1 MTSKSGKNKKKLAHE
16 APPSGSLA
24 GSVAESVGMQDLNAV
39 VLFVLVP
46 VVPPRGI
53 KVTSVDST
61 TLQVCWERIPHFP
74 SLEEYEVH
82 YTPFGQGMHRF
93 YQLELTSP
101 SRLNWSRPVP
111 HLLCPLAGKT
121 AEGLGSLSSPIA
133 IQTSNF
139 SSKWDYL

>member
-1 MTSKSGKNKKKLAHE
+1 MMMIMMHHGVL
-16 APPSGSLA
+16 
-24 GSVAESVGMQDLNAV
+24 
-39 VLFVLVP
+39 LFVPVP
-46 VVPPRGI
+46 VVPPREI

-82 YTPFGQGMHRF
+82 YTPFGQGNASVLSTRANITVAT
-93 YQLELTSP
+93 LTGLDP
-101 SRLNWSRPVP
+101 SLTYSVRV
-111 HLLCPLAGKT
+111 AGKT
-121 AEGLGSLSSPIA
+121 AEGLGPLSSLIA

>member
-1 MTSKSGKNKKKLAHE
+1 MHHGVL
-16 APPSGSLA
+16 
-24 GSVAESVGMQDLNAV
+24 
-39 VLFVLVP
+39 LFVPVP

-82 YTPFGQGMHRF
+82 YTPFGQGNASVLSTRANTVAT
-93 YQLELTSP
+93 LTGLDP
-101 SRLNWSRPVP
+101 SLTYSVRV
-111 HLLCPLAGKT
+111 AGKT
-121 AEGLGSLSSPIA
+121 AEGLGPLSSLIA